1 MELTIEQ
8 ALQQGVSAH
17 KEGKLQEAERFY
29 QAILQ
34 SQPAHPDANHN
45 LGVLAVSVNK
55 ADSALPLFKTALEA
69 NPKVEQFWLSYIDA
83 LIKEKQFDNAKQV
96 LEQAKTQ
103 GIAKEKL
110 NVLEIQLTP
119 ITQVNEPE
127 LALQN
132 KSLSLSQKRKKSSE
146 QKKRKKATKQNLK
159 TYNPSQEQLSSLLEH
174 YQNGRFSDAEKL
186 AKFITQEFPK
196 HQFGWKVLGAVLQQT
211 GRSVESLI
219 PMQKSVQLAPQD
231 AEAHSNLGATLKE
244 AGRLDE
250 AEASYK
256 RAIALKPDYAEA
268 HSNLGATLRE
278 LGRLD
283 ESEASYT
290 RAIALKPDYAE
301 AHGNLGNTSL
311 ELGKLDEAEASYKQA
326 IALKPDYAEAHSNLG
341 ATLKEVGRLDEAE
354 ASYKQAIALK
364 PDYAE
369 AHGNLGG
376 MLQELG
382 RLDEAEASYKRAIAL
397 KPDYAE
403 AHGNLGV
410 MLQELGR
417 LDEAEASYKQAIALK
432 PDHAQAKHMLAA
444 LSGETTATAPL
455 DYVEALFDNYATKFE
470 NSLVDNLKYKIPK
483 VIAEM
488 IIKDSKFDLLGSVMD
503 LGCGTGLFGKEIK
516 QFCEHLE
523 GVDLSEK
530 MLGEASKKKI
540 YNELIKEDILAYLS
554 NASLNF
560 DYFISVDVFIY
571 IGDLSDVFRLIKSRN
586 KIGGKLAFSTEI
598 YDGNDFFLEQ
608 SGRYSHSKNYIED
621 LCKKFGYKLR
631 HYETQALRKDKNE
644 YIIGGLYLLDF

>member
-250 AEASYK
+250 AEASFK

-417 LDEAEASYKQAIALK
+417 LDEAEASYTQAIALK
-432 PDHAQAKHMLAA
+432 SDHAQAKHMLAA

-455 DYVEALFDNYATKFE
+455 EYVEALFDNYATKFE

>member
-231 AEAHSNLGATLKE
+231 AEAHSNLGATLRE

-250 AEASYK
+250 AEASFK

-301 AHGNLGNTSL
+301 AHGNLG
-311 ELGKLDEAEASYKQA
+311 
-326 IALKPDYAEAHSNLG
+326 
-341 ATLKEVGRLDEAE
+341 V
-354 ASYKQAIALK
+354 
-364 PDYAE
+364 
-369 AHGNLGG
+369 
-376 MLQELG
+376 MLQVLG

-417 LDEAEASYKQAIALK
+417 LDEAEASYTQAIALK
-432 PDHAQAKHMLAA
+432 SDHAQAKHMLAA

-586 KIGGKLAFSTEI
+586 KTGGKLAFSTEI